1 MDLQAH
7 GASPLGQQYIYRLDV
22 ASGNL
27 QRLAAT
33 PAARS
38 RCSGL
43 VGRYRG
49 GEVVAVYVADR
60 RVYLQHGRRRYDL
73 TDGQTTIVCRAQG
86 QLISR
91 YALVGDG
98 LAVAHL
104 RVRLPLLTLLNYD
117 DWDYELDDLLLYL
130 SRTEGFVSWVLET
143 WRNSP
148 VAAAAA
154 PGYGHAAEGH
164 AMRFAKN
171 RRRGGR

>member
-7 GASPLGQQYIYRLDV
+7 GASPLGRRYRYRLDL
-22 ASGNL
+22 ASGGL

-33 PAARS
+33 PATRS

-49 GEVVAVYVADR
+49 GEVVAVYAADR

-73 TDGQTTIVCRAQG
+73 TDGNTTVVCRARG

-91 YALVGDG
+91 YAIVRDG
-98 LAVAHL
+98 SEVARI

-130 SRTEGFVSWVLET
+130 SRTEGFVSWALQT
-143 WRNSP
+143 WHDSR
-148 VAAAAA
+148 
-154 PGYGHAAEGH
+154 
-164 AMRFAKN
+164 
-171 RRRGGR
+171 